1 MPIFAK
7 IQEQQEAFSLPFTPP
22 VSVGEGGMER
32 LRVTVLFWGS
42 AMSPEKVTVP
52 PSAAVF
58 VVLPSVIFI
67 RLCKR
72 LKVYGFPQLKIE
84 LSADLSGGEL
94 SRKIQPEVRENEEI
108 SSIKE
113 RLLVNTQN
121 SLAETVE
128 EIDDDQIHQL
138 SQIVARSRRLLVLG
152 IGVSNLVAQD
162 IAQKWGSVGT
172 IVIAFN
178 NVNDLLPIVAN
189 AGIEDSLWVV
199 DNSGETPE
207 AIYAAQIA
215 KERKVPI
222 ITMTKKGSNTIS
234 ELGDVEIHT
243 SQPIELPG
251 RIAATDSLLLQFMAI
266 DIIFYDFV
274 SRNYESSISQ
284 LNQSAK
290 LVKDYKNHFYKNK

>member
-7 IQEQQEAFSLPFTPP
+7 IQEQQEAFSKSELKIAQFILDQPQD
-22 VSVGEGGMER
+22 
-32 LRVTVLFWGS
+32 VLEMTAQQLARAADS
-42 AMSPEKVTVP
+42 S
-52 PSAAVF
+52 SAAV
-58 VVLPSVIFI
+58 I

-128 EIDDDQIHQL
+128 EIDDDKIHQL

>member
-7 IQEQQEAFSLPFTPP
+7 IQEQQEAFSKSELKIAQFILDQPQD
-22 VSVGEGGMER
+22 
-32 LRVTVLFWGS
+32 VLEMTAQQLARAADS
-42 AMSPEKVTVP
+42 S
-52 PSAAVF
+52 SAAV
-58 VVLPSVIFI
+58 I

-290 LVKDYKNHFYKNK
+290 FVKDYKNHFYKNK

>member
-7 IQEQQEAFSLPFTPP
+7 IQEHQEAFSKSELKIAQFILDQPQ
-22 VSVGEGGMER
+22 E
-32 LRVTVLFWGS
+32 VLEMTAQQLARAADS
-42 AMSPEKVTVP
+42 S
-52 PSAAVF
+52 SAAV
-58 VVLPSVIFI
+58 I

-94 SRKIQPEVRENEEI
+94 NRKIQPEVRENEEI

-113 RLLVNTQN
+113 RLLLNTQH
-121 SLAETVE
+121 SLAETVNE
-128 EIDDDQIHQL
+128 LDDSQISQL
-138 SQIVARSRRLLVLG
+138 SKLIARSKRLLVLG
-152 IGVSNLVAQD
+152 IAASNLVAQD
-162 IAQKWGSVGT
+162 IAQKWGNVGT
-172 IVIAFN
+172 IVFAFN
-178 NVNDLLPIVAN
+178 NVNDLLPIIAN
-189 AGIEDSLWVV
+189 AGAEDILWVV

-207 AIYAAQIA
+207 VVQAAQIA

-222 ITMTKKGSNTIS
+222 ITMTKRGSSTIS
-234 ELGDVEIHT
+234 ELGDIEIHT

>member
-7 IQEQQEAFSLPFTPP
+7 IQEQQEAFSKSELKIAQFILDQPQD
-22 VSVGEGGMER
+22 
-32 LRVTVLFWGS
+32 VLEMTAQQLARAADS
-42 AMSPEKVTVP
+42 S
-52 PSAAVF
+52 SAAV
-58 VVLPSVIFI
+58 I

-152 IGVSNLVAQD
+152 SGVSNLVAQD
-162 IAQKWGSVGT
+162 IAQKCGSVGT

>member
-7 IQEQQEAFSLPFTPP
+7 IQEQQEAFSKSELKIAQFILDQPQD
-22 VSVGEGGMER
+22 
-32 LRVTVLFWGS
+32 VLEMTAQQLARAADS
-42 AMSPEKVTVP
+42 S
-52 PSAAVF
+52 SAAV
-58 VVLPSVIFI
+58 I

-108 SSIKE
+108 SSIQE

-199 DNSGETPE
+199 DNSGEAPE

>member
-7 IQEQQEAFSLPFTPP
+7 IQEQQEAFSKSELKIAQFILDQPQD
-22 VSVGEGGMER
+22 
-32 LRVTVLFWGS
+32 VLEMTAQQLARAADS
-42 AMSPEKVTVP
+42 S
-52 PSAAVF
+52 SAAV
-58 VVLPSVIFI
+58 I

-162 IAQKWGSVGT
+162 IAK
-172 IVIAFN
+172 
-178 NVNDLLPIVAN
+178 
-189 AGIEDSLWVV
+189 
-199 DNSGETPE
+199 SGEVL
-207 AIYAAQIA
+207 A
-215 KERKVPI
+215 
-222 ITMTKKGSNTIS
+222 
-234 ELGDVEIHT
+234 L
-243 SQPIELPG
+243 LL
-251 RIAATDSLLLQFMAI
+251 SLLIM
-266 DIIFYDFV
+266 
-274 SRNYESSISQ
+274 
-284 LNQSAK
+284 
-290 LVKDYKNHFYKNK
+290 

>member
-7 IQEQQEAFSLPFTPP
+7 IQEQQEAFSKSELKIAQFILDQPQD
-22 VSVGEGGMER
+22 
-32 LRVTVLFWGS
+32 VLEMTAQQLARAADS
-42 AMSPEKVTVP
+42 S
-52 PSAAVF
+52 SAAV
-58 VVLPSVIFI
+58 I

-243 SQPIELPG
+243 SQPIELAG

>member
-7 IQEQQEAFSLPFTPP
+7 IQEQQEAFSKSELKIAQFILDQPQD
-22 VSVGEGGMER
+22 
-32 LRVTVLFWGS
+32 VLEMTAQQLARAADS
-42 AMSPEKVTVP
+42 S
-52 PSAAVF
+52 SAAV
-58 VVLPSVIFI
+58 I

-251 RIAATDSLLLQFMAI
+251 RISATDSLLLQFMAI

>member
-7 IQEQQEAFSLPFTPP
+7 IQEHQEAFSKSELKIAQFILDQPQ
-22 VSVGEGGMER
+22 E
-32 LRVTVLFWGS
+32 VLEMTAQQLARAADS
-42 AMSPEKVTVP
+42 S
-52 PSAAVF
+52 SAAV
-58 VVLPSVIFI
+58 I

-94 SRKIQPEVRENEEI
+94 NRKIQPEVRENEEI

-113 RLLVNTQN
+113 RLLLNTQH
-121 SLAETVE
+121 SLAETVNE
-128 EIDDDQIHQL
+128 LDDSQISQL
-138 SQIVARSRRLLVLG
+138 SQLIARSKRLLVLG
-152 IGVSNLVAQD
+152 IAASNLVAQD
-162 IAQKWGSVGT
+162 IAQKWGNVGT
-172 IVIAFN
+172 IVFAFN
-178 NVNDLLPIVAN
+178 NVNDLLPIIAN
-189 AGIEDSLWVV
+189 AGAEDILWVV

-207 AIYAAQIA
+207 VVQAAQIA

-222 ITMTKKGSNTIS
+222 ITMTKRGSSTIS
-234 ELGDVEIHT
+234 ELGDIEIHT

>member
-7 IQEQQEAFSLPFTPP
+7 IQEQQEAFSKSELKIAQYILDQPQD
-22 VSVGEGGMER
+22 
-32 LRVTVLFWGS
+32 VLEMTAQQLARAADS
-42 AMSPEKVTVP
+42 S
-52 PSAAVF
+52 SAAV
-58 VVLPSVIFI
+58 I

-128 EIDDDQIHQL
+128 EIDDDQIYQL

-251 RIAATDSLLLQFMAI
+251 KIAATDSLILQFMAI

>member
-7 IQEQQEAFSLPFTPP
+7 IQEQQEAFSKSELKIAQFILDQPQD
-22 VSVGEGGMER
+22 
-32 LRVTVLFWGS
+32 VLEMTAQQLARAADS
-42 AMSPEKVTVP
+42 S
-52 PSAAVF
+52 SAAV
-58 VVLPSVIFI
+58 I

-138 SQIVARSRRLLVLG
+138 SQIVARSRRLFVLG

>member
-7 IQEQQEAFSLPFTPP
+7 IQEQQEAFSKSELKIAQYILDQPQD
-22 VSVGEGGMER
+22 
-32 LRVTVLFWGS
+32 VLEMTAQQLARAADS
-42 AMSPEKVTVP
+42 S
-52 PSAAVF
+52 SAAV
-58 VVLPSVIFI
+58 I

-128 EIDDDQIHQL
+128 EIDDDQIYQL

-222 ITMTKKGSNTIS
+222 ITMAKKGSNTIS

-251 RIAATDSLLLQFMAI
+251 KIAATDSLILQFMAI

>member
-7 IQEQQEAFSLPFTPP
+7 IQEQQEAFSKSELKIAQFILDQPQD
-22 VSVGEGGMER
+22 
-32 LRVTVLFWGS
+32 VLEMTAQQLARAADS
-42 AMSPEKVTVP
+42 S
-52 PSAAVF
+52 SAAV
-58 VVLPSVIFI
+58 I

-290 LVKDYKNHFYKNK
+290 FVKDYKSHFYKNK

>member
-7 IQEQQEAFSLPFTPP
+7 IQEQQEAFSKSELKIAQFILDQPQD
-22 VSVGEGGMER
+22 
-32 LRVTVLFWGS
+32 VLEMTAQQLARAADS
-42 AMSPEKVTVP
+42 S
-52 PSAAVF
+52 SAAV
-58 VVLPSVIFI
+58 I

-199 DNSGETPE
+199 DNSGETP
-207 AIYAAQIA
+207 AQIA

>member
-7 IQEQQEAFSLPFTPP
+7 IQEHQEAFSKSELKIAQFILDQPQ
-22 VSVGEGGMER
+22 E
-32 LRVTVLFWGS
+32 VLEMTAQQLARAADS
-42 AMSPEKVTVP
+42 S
-52 PSAAVF
+52 SAAV
-58 VVLPSVIFI
+58 I

-94 SRKIQPEVRENEEI
+94 NRKIQPEVREHEEI

-113 RLLVNTQN
+113 RLLLNTQY
-121 SLAETVE
+121 SLAETVNE
-128 EIDDDQIHQL
+128 LDDSQISQL
-138 SQIVARSRRLLVLG
+138 SQLIARSRQLLVLG
-152 IGVSNLVAQD
+152 IAASNLVAQD
-162 IAQKWGSVGT
+162 IAQKWGNVGT
-172 IVIAFN
+172 IVFAFN
-178 NVNDLLPIVAN
+178 NVNDLLPIIAN
-189 AGIEDSLWVV
+189 AGAEDILWVV

-207 AIYAAQIA
+207 AVQAAQIA

-222 ITMTKKGSNTIS
+222 ITMTKRGSSTIS
-234 ELGDVEIHT
+234 ELSDIEIHT

-274 SRNYESSISQ
+274 SRNYKSSISQ

>member
-7 IQEQQEAFSLPFTPP
+7 IQEQQEAFSKSELKIAQFILDQPQD
-22 VSVGEGGMER
+22 
-32 LRVTVLFWGS
+32 VLEMTAQQLARAADS
-42 AMSPEKVTVP
+42 S
-52 PSAAVF
+52 SAAV
-58 VVLPSVIFI
+58 I

-128 EIDDDQIHQL
+128 EIDDDQIQQL

>member
-7 IQEQQEAFSLPFTPP
+7 IQEHQEAFSKSELKIAQFILDQPQ
-22 VSVGEGGMER
+22 E
-32 LRVTVLFWGS
+32 VLEMTAQQLARAADS
-42 AMSPEKVTVP
+42 S
-52 PSAAVF
+52 SAAV
-58 VVLPSVIFI
+58 I

-94 SRKIQPEVRENEEI
+94 NRKIQPEVRENEEI

-121 SLAETVE
+121 SLAETVNE
-128 EIDDDQIHQL
+128 LDDSQISQL
-138 SQIVARSRRLLVLG
+138 SQLIARSRRLLVLG
-152 IGVSNLVAQD
+152 IAASNLVAQD
-162 IAQKWGSVGT
+162 IAQKWGNVGT
-172 IVIAFN
+172 IVFAFN
-178 NVNDLLPIVAN
+178 NVNDLLPIIAN
-189 AGIEDSLWVV
+189 AGAEDILWVV

-207 AIYAAQIA
+207 AVQAAQIA

-222 ITMTKKGSNTIS
+222 ITMTKRGSSTVS
-234 ELGDVEIHT
+234 ELGDIEIHT

>member
-7 IQEQQEAFSLPFTPP
+7 IQEHQEAFSKSELKIAQFILDQPQ
-22 VSVGEGGMER
+22 E
-32 LRVTVLFWGS
+32 VLEMTAQQLARAADS
-42 AMSPEKVTVP
+42 S
-52 PSAAVF
+52 SAAV
-58 VVLPSVIFI
+58 I

-94 SRKIQPEVRENEEI
+94 NRKIQPEVRENEEI

-113 RLLVNTQN
+113 RLLLNTQH
-121 SLAETVE
+121 SLAETVNE
-128 EIDDDQIHQL
+128 LDDSQINQL
-138 SQIVARSRRLLVLG
+138 SQLIARSRRLLVLG
-152 IGVSNLVAQD
+152 IAASNLVAQD
-162 IAQKWGSVGT
+162 IAQKWGNVGT
-172 IVIAFN
+172 IVFAFN
-178 NVNDLLPIVAN
+178 NVNDLLPIIAN
-189 AGIEDSLWVV
+189 AGAEDILWVV
-199 DNSGETPE
+199 DNSGETPG
-207 AIYAAQIA
+207 AVQAAQIA

-222 ITMTKKGSNTIS
+222 ITMTKRGSSTIS
-234 ELGDVEIHT
+234 ELGDIEIHT

>member
-7 IQEQQEAFSLPFTPP
+7 IQEQQEAFSKSELKIAQFILDQPQD
-22 VSVGEGGMER
+22 
-32 LRVTVLFWGS
+32 VLEMTAQQLARAADS
-42 AMSPEKVTVP
+42 S
-52 PSAAVF
+52 SAAV
-58 VVLPSVIFI
+58 I

-138 SQIVARSRRLLVLG
+138 SQIVARSRQLLVLG

-290 LVKDYKNHFYKNK
+290 FVKDYKNHFYKNK

>member
-7 IQEQQEAFSLPFTPP
+7 IQEQQEAFSKSELKIAQFILDQPQD
-22 VSVGEGGMER
+22 
-32 LRVTVLFWGS
+32 VLEMTAQQLARAADS
-42 AMSPEKVTVP
+42 S
-52 PSAAVF
+52 SAAV
-58 VVLPSVIFI
+58 I

-84 LSADLSGGEL
+84 LSADLSGGEF

>member
-7 IQEQQEAFSLPFTPP
+7 IQEQQEAFSKSELKIAQFILDQPQD
-22 VSVGEGGMER
+22 
-32 LRVTVLFWGS
+32 VLEMTAQQLARAADS
-42 AMSPEKVTVP
+42 S
-52 PSAAVF
+52 SAAV
-58 VVLPSVIFI
+58 I

-243 SQPIELPG
+243 SQPIKLPG

-290 LVKDYKNHFYKNK
+290 FVKDYKNHFYKNK

>member
-7 IQEQQEAFSLPFTPP
+7 IQEQQEAFSKSELKIAQFILDQPQD
-22 VSVGEGGMER
+22 
-32 LRVTVLFWGS
+32 VLEMTAQQLARAADS
-42 AMSPEKVTVP
+42 S
-52 PSAAVF
+52 SAAV
-58 VVLPSVIFI
+58 I

-138 SQIVARSRRLLVLG
+138 SQIVSRSRRLLVLG